1 MKNIHWSWFWNKYK
15 FNKEFS
21 IGRCSLKKI
30 GLCMYTYYYIYTF
43 LYGRV
48 FFQTESFIFGECNKS
63 HVQQRRKLWNYK
75 SDSAVYLYHFDS
87 WAQVFFSWA
96 KLVNHLDIILRNL
109 SPIDCDYSINAGIN
123 ASLVTIVKE
132 SHLVL
137 KDPKYILSDVSIWLA
152 LRKVEQ
158 WLSSIYVKFLIV
170 YLHFKTWQNLQIIP
184 KKAWKEALFNLP
196 SIFMVDFR

>member
-1 MKNIHWSWFWNKYK
+1 MENIHWSWFWNKYK

-21 IGRCSLKKI
+21 IGRCTSLKKI

-109 SPIDCDYSINAGIN
+109 SPIDCDYIFYHCRDKCVLGDFCFS
-123 ASLVTIVKE
+123 TI
-132 SHLVL
+132 
-137 KDPKYILSDVSIWLA
+137 
-152 LRKVEQ
+152 
-158 WLSSIYVKFLIV
+158 
-170 YLHFKTWQNLQIIP
+170 
-184 KKAWKEALFNLP
+184 LP
-196 SIFMVDFR
+196 STLTEVTYQSDSDWL

>member
-1 MKNIHWSWFWNKYK
+1 MENLSWSWFWNKYK

-109 SPIDCDYSINAGIN
+109 SPIDCDYIFYHCRDKCVLGDFCFS
-123 ASLVTIVKE
+123 TI
-132 SHLVL
+132 
-137 KDPKYILSDVSIWLA
+137 
-152 LRKVEQ
+152 
-158 WLSSIYVKFLIV
+158 
-170 YLHFKTWQNLQIIP
+170 
-184 KKAWKEALFNLP
+184 LP
-196 SIFMVDFR
+196 STLTEVTYQSDSDWL

>member
-1 MKNIHWSWFWNKYK
+1 MENIHWSWFWNKYK

-109 SPIDCDYSINAGIN
+109 SPIDCDYIFYHCRDKCVLGDFCFS
-123 ASLVTIVKE
+123 TI
-132 SHLVL
+132 
-137 KDPKYILSDVSIWLA
+137 
-152 LRKVEQ
+152 
-158 WLSSIYVKFLIV
+158 
-170 YLHFKTWQNLQIIP
+170 
-184 KKAWKEALFNLP
+184 LP
-196 SIFMVDFR
+196 STLTEVTYQSDSDWL

>member
-1 MKNIHWSWFWNKYK
+1 MENLYWSWFWNKYK

-109 SPIDCDYSINAGIN
+109 SPIDCDYIFYHCRDKCVLGDFCFS
-123 ASLVTIVKE
+123 TI
-132 SHLVL
+132 
-137 KDPKYILSDVSIWLA
+137 
-152 LRKVEQ
+152 
-158 WLSSIYVKFLIV
+158 
-170 YLHFKTWQNLQIIP
+170 
-184 KKAWKEALFNLP
+184 LP
-196 SIFMVDFR
+196 STLTEVTYQSDSDWL

>member
-1 MKNIHWSWFWNKYK
+1 MENIHWSWFWNKYK

-21 IGRCSLKKI
+21 MGRCSLKKI
-30 GLCMYTYYYIYTF
+30 GLCMYTYYIYTYTF

-109 SPIDCDYSINAGIN
+109 SPIDSDYYWGIN
-123 ASLVTIVKE
+123 ESIVTFVKQ
-132 SHLVL
+132 S
-137 KDPKYILSDVSIWLA
+137 YIGTKTWLWVYGNVMEKWVSGA
-152 LRKVEQ
+152 LNQEI
-158 WLSSIYVKFLIV
+158 SSFFPKFLG
-170 YLHFKTWQNLQIIP
+170 YLK
-184 KKAWKEALFNLP
+184 
-196 SIFMVDFR
+196 IFFR